1 MSAQPEIKTLEQTL
15 TPYNFTLGDVALLQR
30 RASERRV
37 PVLAMLMTHT
47 GCSENEGSS
56 WLAELKHRGMVKPRR
71 KSTDKF
77 YGDRL

>member
-15 TPYNFTLGDVALLQR
+15 TPYDLTLGDVALLQR
-30 RASERRV
+30 RAGERGTKA
-37 PVLAMLMTHT
+37 LTLLMTHT
-47 GCSENEGSS
+47 GCSEFEASS

-71 KSTDKF
+71 KPTDKF